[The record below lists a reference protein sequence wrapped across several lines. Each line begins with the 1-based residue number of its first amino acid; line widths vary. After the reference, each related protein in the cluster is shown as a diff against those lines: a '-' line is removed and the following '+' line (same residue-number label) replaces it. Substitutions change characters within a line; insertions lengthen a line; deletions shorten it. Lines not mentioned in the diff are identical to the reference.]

1 MNSVLSRLW
10 AVFWRLLPA
19 NPILVRV
26 VYGQSR
32 RVRHL
37 WLRFGYLAVLLAV
50 VMISLLSE
58 STTGSLSDLA
68 KGASRTFWF
77 ASVTQLALMCF
88 LAPIFTAGAITQEKD
103 AQTYNILISTPL
115 SNAQIVVGS
124 LMSRL
129 YFVIVL
135 LLAAL
140 PIFFTTMI
148 YGGVT
153 ASQIYRSFAIAGST
167 AILTGSLAITISM
180 IRVGTRRTIFSFFL
194 AIGLYL
200 FAVWGL
206 GLWSRTHIPE
216 APLSPSGERLSWL
229 AAFHPFLAMQV
240 ALNQIEP
247 PDVAAVAHYGRLGRY
262 YIAYPHT
269 AYVATTLA
277 LSTLLIIVSIFF
289 ARRTTRQGE
298 QTFWSRITD
307 RLPRLRRGPDTR
319 KPHDVWANPVAWREA
334 VTRASAV
341 SRGLGRYLIL
351 GCGLVA
357 ALVLLVYHLRG
368 GAFTTAMTQ
377 QWLWG
382 MVAVEF
388 GLVLIIATNTA
399 ATALTREKESK
410 TMDILLTTPLTSGY
424 IIWGKLRGLVS
435 FVAPMIAVPVLS
447 LLIFGVVDAVRRASP
462 VVVAIEAWLELAA
475 LLVVFSAYACLLG
488 LQFSL
493 KQRKTVRAVTL
504 AVGVLVVVNLAV
516 FAFWSQVVESTRL
529 LGVTLSPA
537 TPFTA
542 IRALIEPSY
551 ILDPQELT
559 RKWSSFRVAAATGTC
574 MFLLV
579 HGLIAY
585 SWYKWMV
592 KGFDMIIRKQSGQF

>member
-10 AVFWRLLPA
+10 ASFWHLLPA

-68 KGASRTFWF
+68 KGASRTFWY

-153 ASQIYRSFAIAGST
+153 SSQIYRSFAIAGAT
-167 AILTGSLAITISM
+167 AVLTGSLAITISM

-206 GLWSRTHIPE
+206 GMWPRTHVPE
-216 APLSPSGERLSWL
+216 APLSAGGDRLSWL
-229 AAFHPFLAMQV
+229 AAFHPFLAMDV
-240 ALNQIEP
+240 ALNKVEP
-247 PDVAAVAHYGRLGRY
+247 PDVAAVAHYGSLGRY
-262 YIAYPHT
+262 FIAYPHT

-298 QTFWSRITD
+298 RTFWSRITD
-307 RLPRLRRGPDTR
+307 RIPRLGRGSGTR
-319 KPHDVWANPVAWREA
+319 KPHDVWSNPVAWREA

-341 SRGLGRYLIL
+341 NRGLGRYLIL
-351 GCGLVA
+351 GCGLAA
-357 ALVLLVYHLRG
+357 ALILLMYHLRG
-368 GAFTTAMTQ
+368 SFTTSMTQ
-377 QWLWG
+377 KWLWA

-435 FVAPMIAVPVLS
+435 FVVPMIAVPVLT
-447 LLIFGVVDAVRRASP
+447 LLIFGVVDALRSASP
-462 VVVAIEAWLELAA
+462 PVISVEAWFELGA
-475 LLVVFSAYACLLG
+475 LLLVFSAYACLLG

-493 KQRKTVRAVTL
+493 KQKKTVRAVTL

-516 FAFWSQVVESTRL
+516 FAFWSQVVENTNL
-529 LGVTLSPA
+529 IGVALASA

-542 IRALIEPSY
+542 IRALVDPGAIVK
-551 ILDPQELT
+551 DPQELART
-559 RKWSSFRVAAATGTC
+559 WASVRTATAMGTG

-579 HGLIAY
+579 HGLIVY

-592 KGFDMIIRKQSGQF
+592 KGFDMVIRKQSGQF